1 MTTETLDARR
11 FRTLQQDWSSEDL
24 ARFFLLTPEDMR
36 EVRTC
41 RGAANRLG
49 FGINLLL
56 LRLLACPLPDVNL
69 TPPRIIQFV
78 AMQLNVHPEALAEYS
93 ARRPQT
99 RDEHLV
105 QIRGYLKLR
114 PYSHEED
121 DPHLA
126 EYLLARALQRDDPAV
141 LLEEAEDWLREEGIL
156 FPAESTISK
165 IIAQVRPQAESQV
178 FAAITGQLTPTQA
191 QALEELLHR
200 DQGKRGSTF
209 AWLKEPA
216 VKASPASIKVLIT
229 KLETVRQLQMST
241 IDVSRLNR
249 NRVRVLAHLGAKY
262 HRDSLLRFSQ
272 QKRAALLV
280 CYLQELQ
287 QELLDRL
294 LASFDDLIVA
304 IFRRTESTEKTHH
317 ATHGKALTRHIHTF
331 RKVTKIVLDP
341 EIPDAQVRP
350 RIFEAVPQAQ
360 LQTVH
365 DESGSKARPEDGQAF
380 DLLDRHYSFLRA
392 FLPDLLVALE
402 FTGTSA
408 ARPVIQAIEALKRMD
423 AEGRRKL
430 PADAPKD
437 FLPDEWRTAIDAANI
452 HTAKHLWELCLAE
465 QMRKLLRSS
474 DLSVPGSRQHKVWTS
489 YLHTPI
495 AWAERKASWFT
506 RLPASQSANT
516 YLDLLDER
524 YRTMLGTVLDG
535 WESND
540 FAEMVTKDGKATLD
554 LSKDEKL
561 PIPATVEPLREAMLR
576 VMPHARL
583 ADVLIEVDDWVGLR
597 GLFTHLN
604 ERESA
609 KTHDPRVDVALFAAL
624 LAHGLNLPL
633 STMAEATDIPYHE
646 LTHVSDWYL
655 REETLRRAI
664 VALVDYHHSLPL
676 SAAFGP
682 GTAAMSDGIR
692 FEVGARSLHA
702 QYHARYF
709 GPRRGVTL
717 HDMISDQ
724 YSHPYIQIISPHM
737 REAHAALDAILHHE
751 TELPIHEMMV
761 DTAGFTELMYALYDL
776 QGLKL
781 SPRIRDL
788 SDQRLYP
795 VEGVSEY
802 GVLKPLFRGQAI
814 QRDFIVRCWDD
825 MHRISASLKDGTVTA
840 VLLVAKLQALDNKNL
855 IHRGLEEYGRL
866 LKTIDILTFLSDKP
880 YRRCIGRM
888 LNKGELVHSLARL
901 VAYGQLGVLTD
912 RDLTSQLNRAT
923 CLSLLLNV
931 IAVWNT
937 RYMQAALDHLRTT
950 EYPVLESDL
959 EHLSPILSGHIN
971 LHGSHHFD
979 LQAPKK
985 RQGHLR
991 PLRTTEPLF

>member
-1 MTTETLDARR
+1 MTAATLDARR
-11 FRTLQQDWSSEDL
+11 FRALQQDWSSEDL
-24 ARFFLLTPEDMR
+24 ARFFLLATEDMR

-49 FGINLLL
+49 FALNLLL
-56 LRLLACPLPDVNL
+56 LRLLFCPLPEVNL
-69 TPPRIIQFV
+69 TPARIVQFV
-78 AMQLNVHPEALAEYS
+78 AMQLNVHPEVLAEYGF
-93 ARRPQT
+93 RRPQT
-99 RDEHLV
+99 RDEHLM

-121 DPHLA
+121 DARLT

-141 LLEEAEDWLREEGIL
+141 LLEEAEEWLREEGIL
-156 FPAESTISK
+156 FPAESTIQK
-165 IIAQVRPQAESQV
+165 IIAQVRPQAENQV
-178 FAAITGQLTPTQA
+178 FAALTSQLTPTQA

-216 VKASPASIKVLIT
+216 VKASPASITVLIT

-294 LASFDDLIVA
+294 LTSFDDLIVG

-341 EIPDAQVRP
+341 EIPDEQVRP

-365 DESGSKARPEDGQAF
+365 DESGTKARPEDGQAF
-380 DLLDRHYSFLRA
+380 DLLDHHYSFLRA
-392 FLPDLLVALE
+392 FLRILLGALA

-408 ARPVIQAIEALKRMD
+408 AKPVIQAIEALKRMD

-430 PADAPKD
+430 PADAPRD
-437 FLPDEWRTAIDAANI
+437 FLPDEWREAIDGAKA
-452 HTAKHLWELCLAE
+452 HTAKHLWELGLAE

-489 YLHTPI
+489 YLHTPT

-506 RLPASQSANT
+506 RLPASQSADT
-516 YLDLLDER
+516 YLDLLEER
-524 YRTMLGTVLDG
+524 YRTTLQTVLDG

-540 FAEMVTKDGKATLD
+540 FAEIVTKDGKATLD

-583 ADVLIEVDDWVGLR
+583 ADVFIEVDDWVGLR
-597 GLFTHLN
+597 SLFTHLN

-609 KTHDPRVDVALFAAL
+609 KTRDPRVDVALFAAL

-633 STMAEATDIPYHE
+633 STMAEATD
-646 LTHVSDWYL
+646 
-655 REETLRRAI
+655 
-664 VALVDYHHSLPL
+664 
-676 SAAFGP
+676 
-682 GTAAMSDGIR
+682 M
-692 FEVGARSLHA
+692 
-702 QYHARYF
+702 
-709 GPRRGVTL
+709 
-717 HDMISDQ
+717 
-724 YSHPYIQIISPHM
+724 
-737 REAHAALDAILHHE
+737 
-751 TELPIHEMMV
+751 
-761 DTAGFTELMYALYDL
+761 
-776 QGLKL
+776 
-781 SPRIRDL
+781 
-788 SDQRLYP
+788 
-795 VEGVSEY
+795 
-802 GVLKPLFRGQAI
+802 
-814 QRDFIVRCWDD
+814 
-825 MHRISASLKDGTVTA
+825 
-840 VLLVAKLQALDNKNL
+840 
-855 IHRGLEEYGRL
+855 
-866 LKTIDILTFLSDKP
+866 
-880 YRRCIGRM
+880 
-888 LNKGELVHSLARL
+888 
-901 VAYGQLGVLTD
+901 AY
-912 RDLTSQLNRAT
+912 
-923 CLSLLLNV
+923 
-931 IAVWNT
+931 
-937 RYMQAALDHLRTT
+937 
-950 EYPVLESDL
+950 
-959 EHLSPILSGHIN
+959 
-971 LHGSHHFD
+971 
-979 LQAPKK
+979 
-985 RQGHLR
+985 
-991 PLRTTEPLF
+991 